1 MFENLT
7 AVLGH
12 KIATFLGERTNY
24 GVNPTSPSVNALN
37 EVLKTYSLSEFIPY
51 ESYDEGL
58 GLFSNR
64 QSVGFVLETPTLVGC
79 SGEMQTMVSGI
90 FRDLLPEDSCLQ
102 CILYADS
109 RIEGLLDH
117 WKAARQG
124 QGEMTEHL
132 ASQRATYFKNLIFKG
147 EGSTCFRNYRF
158 IMAFSKKGSL
168 QNPILKQEILTLKEQ
183 LSSSLQNLGLPL
195 KPWDATDLIRSLSGW
210 FTSSQEISQD
220 VRKWNQFDSLAKQV
234 LMPGQ
239 NLNVEPH
246 GIIVNQGESLIKTY
260 AVESEPDQ
268 WSLHAMGELI
278 GDQFREYLRIPCP
291 FMIHYGVY
299 VPSQESAS
307 NRLKARAAYSER
319 QATPSLIKLIPR
331 LQEEAMEF
339 SYMRERLAE
348 GERLVKSNLTVTL
361 FCPRDLMEK
370 ADQSLHTV
378 FKTKSWKLRANRV
391 IHLQALLGCLPMNWG
406 EGIHEDLTY
415 HGRTKTTLSTES
427 ANLVPLQGEW
437 RGTNSPGMLLSGRRG
452 QLFTWSPFDNTTGN
466 FNVCVVGRSGSGKS
480 FFMQEML
487 DSTLGL
493 GGRAFVLDV
502 GRSFEKSCHSKGG
515 QFIEF
520 TTDSPLCINPFSTI
534 PTSSAEESSDALAML
549 RPIVGLMVAPKRG
562 TNDIENAYIDKAV
575 FAAWERKGTQASID
589 DIAEYLS
596 TVSDERAK
604 DMSTMIFPYTSQG
617 PYGRFFNGEGT
628 INFKSHLVVI
638 ELGELKDRKELQS
651 VVVQTVVMQI
661 MNQMLKGDRKTPV
674 SIIMDEVWD
683 ILSGKQKEGAEFAE
697 AGVRQ
702 ARKFRG
708 SLVFGTQ
715 SVNDFYTSPAAQAAF
730 ENSDWLCL
738 LSQKKESIAQ
748 LKKSEKLLLDPAA
761 EELLTSVTTQQGKF
775 AEIMIVGPHGSAVGR
790 LITDPF
796 TRILYSTKAEE
807 YAAVKHY
814 QSKGMTLVEAVAK
827 VAGDLS

>member
-1 MFENLT
+1 MLKHIPT
-7 AVLGH
+7 LLGH
-12 KIATFLGERTNY
+12 KIASFLGERTNY
-24 GVNPTSPSVNALN
+24 GVNPMAPSINALN
-37 EVLKTYSLSEFIPY
+37 EALKTYSLSEFLPY

-58 GLFSNR
+58 SLFSNR

-117 WKAARQG
+117 WQAARIG

-132 ASQRATYFKNLIFKG
+132 ASQRTKYLKSLIFEG
-147 EGSTCFRNYRF
+147 AGSTCFRNYRF

-168 QNPILKQEILTLKEQ
+168 QNPLLKQEILTLKEQ
-183 LSSSLQNLGLPL
+183 LSSALQNLGLPL
-195 KPWDATDLIRSLSGW
+195 KTWNAADLIRTLSGW
-210 FTSSQEISQD
+210 FVSAQETSQD
-220 VRKWNQFDSLAKQV
+220 SRKWNQFDSLSKQV
-234 LMPGQ
+234 LIPGQ
-239 NLNVEPH
+239 HFIIEPNT
-246 GIIVNQGESLIKTY
+246 IVVNQGESLIRTY
-260 AVESEPDQ
+260 AVETEPDQ

-299 VPSQESAS
+299 VPPQDSTS
-307 NRLKARAAYSER
+307 NRLKARATYSER

-339 SYMRERLAE
+339 AYMRERLAE
-348 GERLVKSNLTVTL
+348 GERVVRTNLTITL
-361 FCPRDLMEK
+361 FCPQKLIEK
-370 ADQSLHTV
+370 ADQALHTV

-391 IHLQALLGCLPMNWG
+391 IHLQSLLGCLPMNWG
-406 EGIHEDLTY
+406 EGIHEDLAY
-415 HGRTKTTLSTES
+415 HGRCKTTLSTES

-452 QLFTWSPFDNTTGN
+452 QIFTWSPFDNTTGN

-502 GRSFEKSCHSKGG
+502 GRSFEKSCHSKNG

-534 PTSSAEESSDALAML
+534 PTSSAEEAADALAML
-549 RPIVGLMVAPKRG
+549 RPIVALMVAPKRG

-575 FAAWERKGTQASID
+575 FAAWDKKGVNASID
-589 DIAEYLS
+589 DVAEYLS
-596 TVSDERAK
+596 ALKDERAK
-604 DMSTMIFPYTSQG
+604 DLSTMIFPYTSQG
-617 PYGRFFNGEGT
+617 AYGRFFNGEGT
-628 INFKSHLVVI
+628 INFKSQLVVI

-674 SIIMDEVWD
+674 SIMMDEVWD

-702 ARKFRG
+702 ARKFKG

-715 SVNDFYTSPAAQAAF
+715 SVHDFYASPAAQAAF

-748 LKKSEKLLLDPAA
+748 LKKSEKLILDPAA
-761 EELLTSVTTQQGKF
+761 EELLNSVTTQQGKF

-807 YAAVKHY
+807 YAAVKQY
-814 QSKGMTLVEAVAK
+814 QHQGMSLVEAVAE
-827 VAGDLS
+827 VARSQP